1 MKLYDISEPDENPI
15 SSLED
20 ALVVGIDLGTTN
32 SLIAVA
38 RNQQVTVIKDETSGK
53 SYTPSVVA
61 YLDQDK
67 VVVGEQA
74 YAHTGRYIASIKRLM
89 GKGKNDLDINFPHQV
104 SKQDGVIRVKIN
116 EYELSP
122 VEISAEI
129 LKSLKAR
136 AEDYLKLKINKAVI
150 TVPAYF
156 DDSARQAT
164 KDAAMLAGLEVVRL
178 INEPTAAA
186 VAYGLDQQSQ
196 GFDTQTIS
204 KAGQENEGP
213 GIAAYSD
220 IRERPGDS
228 RSLTPPGFE
237 RGRVYAI
244 YDLGGGTFDISI
256 LQLQSGIFQV
266 LATGG
271 DTNLGGDDFDY
282 LIVNHLQSKFH
293 LTGLDPFKAKQEA
306 RAIKESLTLNHKWQG
321 KFTGLDCQITDEEF
335 NQLIKPLVDKTMR
348 IFKGCIKDAGIS
360 LSEIKEIILVGGAT
374 RIPLIKNTIKKVMG
388 KTPLDNINPD
398 EIVVVGAAYQAEAL
412 TTGSNNLLIDVIPLS
427 LGIEVA
433 SGIVEHIM
441 PRNTAIPA
449 VSTQTFTTQ
458 ADNQTG
464 IKIHVLQGEGN
475 EVAKCRSLAR
485 LELKNLPALPAGVL
499 RVMVSFQV
507 DADGILTVKAK
518 DLMTN
523 QMQEVL
529 VKPSYGL
536 SEEEIKKLLNK

>member
-1 MKLYDISEPDENPI
+1 MKLYDISEPDEPPF
-15 SSLED
+15 SSPKNE
-20 ALVVGIDLGTTN
+20 LVVGIDLGTTN

-38 RNQQVTVIKDETSGK
+38 HNQKVTVIKDEASGK

-61 YLDQDK
+61 YLDRDN
-67 VVVGEQA
+67 VLVGEKA

-89 GKGKNDLDINFPHQV
+89 GKGKGDLDINFPHQI

-116 EYELSP
+116 DYELSP

-129 LKSLKAR
+129 LKSLKVR
-136 AEDYLKLKINKAVI
+136 AEDYLKQKISKAVI

-186 VAYGLDQQSQ
+186 VAYGFDQQPQ
-196 GFDTQTIS
+196 G
-204 KAGQENEGP
+204 
-213 GIAAYSD
+213 
-220 IRERPGDS
+220 
-228 RSLTPPGFE
+228 L
-237 RGRVYAI
+237 YAI

-293 LTGLDPFKAKQEA
+293 LTRFDPFEAKQEA
-306 RAIKESLTLNHKWQG
+306 RAIKESLTLNNKWQG
-321 KFTGLDCQITDEEF
+321 EFLGTACQITTQEF
-335 NQLIKPLVDKTMR
+335 NQLIKPLVDKTIR
-348 IFKGCIKDAGIS
+348 IFKGCIKDAEIS
-360 LSEIKEIILVGGAT
+360 LADIKEIILVGGAT
-374 RIPLIKNTIKKVMG
+374 RIPLIKNTIKQVMG
-388 KTPLDNINPD
+388 KAPLDNINPD

-458 ADNQTG
+458 ADNQNG
-464 IKIHVLQGEGN
+464 IKVHVVQGESN

-499 RVMVSFQV
+499 RVVVSFQV

-536 SEEEIKKLLNK
+536 SEEEIKKLLNN